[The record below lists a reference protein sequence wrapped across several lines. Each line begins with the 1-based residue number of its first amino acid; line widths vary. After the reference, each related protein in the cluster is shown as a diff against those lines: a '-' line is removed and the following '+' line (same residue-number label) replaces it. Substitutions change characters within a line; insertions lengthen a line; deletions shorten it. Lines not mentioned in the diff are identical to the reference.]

1 MSGDGVPP
9 QQPPWGSAN
18 GSGEPSGSPA
28 TGGRPPRPAPPWG
41 GPSTVRPGAPY
52 PQPPRAQRP
61 GLRSPRAA
69 ALRSRRL
76 RRRALL
82 LLLPIPLLVAAIVL
96 GVKLAFLPVIASM
109 GSDDYDAG
117 DYSDAADLF
126 DVQKTMNVVDPWKA
140 WFNTG
145 TARHSSGD
153 DYTAIND
160 LHRAY
165 DLAEGED
172 PMVRCQIQVNLSISY
187 ETSGDYEKITAD
199 DYMAQKKALEEA
211 LASRAAGEDYDA
223 TVIDPFGDGNE
234 LTPEQVQDDATT
246 WYSFA
251 ERSFA
256 TAEQV
261 RGWPGCED
269 RSEQEKE
276 QNEQSVQRLQDKQQ
290 QAQDAQPQEPQDP
303 PEGDE
308 QEQPEPDQTEE
319 ERAEAERQEKLQE
332 QNSEA
337 RDDEDQSQQEYQ
349 NYYGGDEPAGGT
361 GEEQG
366 GGGSTKNW

>member
-1 MSGDGVPP
+1 
-9 QQPPWGSAN
+9 
-18 GSGEPSGSPA
+18 
-28 TGGRPPRPAPPWG
+28 
-41 GPSTVRPGAPY
+41 
-52 PQPPRAQRP
+52 
-61 GLRSPRAA
+61 
-69 ALRSRRL
+69 
-76 RRRALL
+76 
-82 LLLPIPLLVAAIVL
+82 VL

-109 GSDDYDAG
+109 GSDDYDTG
-117 DYSDAADLF
+117 DYSGAADLF

-165 DLAEGED
+165 DLAEGEE
-172 PMVRCQIQVNLSISY
+172 PMVRCRIQINLSISY

-223 TVIDPFGDGNE
+223 TVIDPYGDGNE

-256 TAEQV
+256 TLSTGERKRVLSA
-261 RGWPGCED
+261 RA
-269 RSEQEKE
+269 
-276 QNEQSVQRLQDKQQ
+276 LMT
-290 QAQDAQPQEPQDP
+290 DP
-303 PEGDE
+303 E
-308 QEQPEPDQTEE
+308 
-319 ERAEAERQEKLQE
+319 LLLL
-332 QNSEA
+332 
-337 RDDEDQSQQEYQ
+337 
-349 NYYGGDEPAGGT
+349 DEPASGLDLGGREELVRSLSILAKDPAT
-361 GEEQG
+361 PVTVMVTHHVEEIPPGFTHALLLRAGTIVAAGPIGQTLTSQNLTRAFGLPLVVEQHGERFTARAVQLG
-366 GGGSTKNW
+366 